1 MKNVEFK
8 AELRDVTL
16 AEAIVRKLGGRFVMT
31 MRQTDTYY
39 RVVRGRLKKRETEIL
54 NPAGTPAD
62 PPEVIF
68 YERPDALKPKVSEFT
83 IFTETEAEARFG
95 QAPLPIWLVVTKVR
109 RLFMLGPTRI
119 HLDDV
124 DGLGRFV
131 EFESMVSSNNPE
143 PEAMKHNVMLR
154 EALTHV
160 LGEPLAASYSDMLA
174 RELEQQTQPREP

>member
-8 AELRDVTL
+8 AELRDVAL

-39 RVVRGRLKKRETEIL
+39 KVVRGRLKKRETEIL

-62 PPEVIF
+62 PPEIIF
-68 YERPDALKPKVSEFT
+68 YERPDALRPKVSEFT
-83 IFTETEAEARFG
+83 IFTEEQARRRYG
-95 QAPLPIWLVVTKVR
+95 QEPLPVWLVVTKVR
-109 RLFMLGPTRI
+109 QLYMLGPTRI

-131 EFESMVSSNNPE
+131 EFESMVSSSNPE
-143 PEAMKHNVMLR
+143 AEAMKHNVMLR

-174 RELEQQTQPREP
+174 NELEQNAQTNES